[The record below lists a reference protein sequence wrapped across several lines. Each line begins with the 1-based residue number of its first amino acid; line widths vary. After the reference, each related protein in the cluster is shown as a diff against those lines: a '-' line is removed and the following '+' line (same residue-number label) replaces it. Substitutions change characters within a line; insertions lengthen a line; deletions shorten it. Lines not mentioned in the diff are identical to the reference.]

1 MNRGD
6 GADVVIETSGGAD
19 AFPFGLSLLRTR
31 GRYFVPGQYS
41 DRGNVSIPPH
51 LITFK
56 ALQIIG
62 SGQYTM
68 QDLENYVKF
77 LGDHPDLQNIFRD
90 LVTVFAVENADEA
103 IRAAEA
109 GETIKAVFGVK

>member
-1 MNRGD
+1 
-6 GADVVIETSGGAD
+6 VVIETSGGAD
-19 AFPFGLSLLRTR
+19 AFPFGLTLLRTR

-62 SGQYTM
+62 SGQYTID
-68 QDLENYVKF
+68 DLGSYVKF
-77 LGDHPDLQNIFRD
+77 LAGNPDLQKLFRE
-90 LVTVFAVENADEA
+90 LVDVFAVADA
-103 IRAAEA
+103 DKAMASAEA
-109 GETIKAVFGVK
+109 GNSIKAVFGVK